1 MSIKTST
8 RLMLIT
14 LVGWMGL
21 RMDKKELNVLVGI
34 NIKRERE
41 KAGFTQDQFSEMLG
55 IGSKSLSAIERGVVG
70 ISLTTLLKI
79 CDLLSVSTNTILKEN
94 CKKNNIQNITDQLE
108 RLTPSQLEIAE
119 DMLNKLFKAFA
130 LEE

>member
-1 MSIKTST
+1 MK
-8 RLMLIT
+8 
-14 LVGWMGL
+14 
-21 RMDKKELNVLVGI
+21 DKKELNVLVGI

-70 ISLTTLLKI
+70 ISLSTLLKV
-79 CDLLSVSTNTILKEN
+79 CDILSVSTNTILKEN
-94 CKKNNIQNITDQLE
+94 CEKNNIQNITDQLE

-119 DMLNKLFKAFA
+119 DMLNKLIKAFA
-130 LEE
+130 LEG